1 MLRKG
6 SLAITFGIA
15 AMIAAISVSS
25 SFAGNSYVARME
37 IITFQSTTLTDQEI
51 LSGKKEGKPVTLAGE
66 LRLPLSASARLP
78 AVILLHGS
86 GGISGYVTD
95 WEMDLNSMGVAT
107 FVIDC
112 FKGRGIVD
120 TNNDQSQLGR
130 L

>member
-1 MLRKG
+1 
-6 SLAITFGIA
+6 
-15 AMIAAISVSS
+15 
-25 SFAGNSYVARME
+25 
-37 IITFQSTTLTDQEI
+37 
-51 LSGKKEGKPVTLAGE
+51 
-66 LRLPLSASARLP
+66 LP

-112 FKGRGIVD
+112 FKGRGIVN

-130 L
+130 LSMIVDAYRALDVLAKHPRIDPNRIAIMGFSRGGQAALLQPEQRAVCRIYFILPGLWHNV